1 MNHVY
6 KVIWN
11 KSKGMYTVVSEL
23 ATNGGRCKSRILGS
37 AKILSSAI
45 GALVVAM
52 SLGITAP
59 AYAATSGHWIGYLIS
74 GVGVTGDDRNNLAIA
89 SWAGKDATATGTT
102 ALAIGTGAQ
111 AKGIRSISIGAGNV
125 VSGNNSGAIGDSTTI
140 IGSGSYSVGNNN
152 NISVDNTSVD
162 NTFVLGSGVTANVA
176 DSVYLG
182 KGSTASATATPQT
195 GGATGSVLSAEVNG
209 VTYGDFAGAKS
220 NGTVT
225 VGAVGTERRVQNV
238 AAGLV
243 TATSTDAINGSQLYA
258 VAEKLN
264 TTITASNTAVTSK
277 DDTVTVKGTTDTT
290 TGKTTYDL
298 SVSGLVYK
306 ANGANNQTVSLS
318 KGLDFTN
325 GTNTTAEVGAGGVV
339 KYNLNK
345 DITVDSV
352 TTNTVTTTTVDAN
365 TVNATT
371 VNGDTIT
378 AGDTVTINSNGIDMG
393 GTKITNLKDGDI
405 NANSTDAVT
414 GKQLFNT
421 NRSIEKLGNRVDK
434 VGAGAAAL
442 AALHPLDFDPDAKWD
457 FAAGYGNYSG
467 ENAVA
472 LGAYYRP
479 NEDLMFS
486 IGSTM
491 GNGENMLNAGVS
503 VKVGGMKGVSKSR
516 VAIGKEVLEL
526 KQVVAKQDAQ
536 IQKLTAMLNGF
547 AGTNAN
553 VDTTKLF
560 PDVPSNH
567 WAYEAVAAMSRSG
580 LVEGYPNG
588 TFSGDRMM
596 TRYEFAQIVYR
607 AMQQGAA
614 VEERLVNEF
623 SPEMA
628 LFRVDTI
635 KQDKAGN
642 PEIQRVRVN
651 HK

>member
-1 MNHVY
+1 MLERN
-6 KVIWN
+6 
-11 KSKGMYTVVSEL
+11 
-23 ATNGGRCKSRILGS
+23 A
-37 AKILSSAI
+37 AI
-45 GALVVAM
+45 
-52 SLGITAP
+52 T
-59 AYAATSGHWIGYLIS
+59 
-74 GVGVTGDDRNNLAIA
+74 
-89 SWAGKDATATGTT
+89 
-102 ALAIGTGAQ
+102 IGTGGLISN
-111 AKGIRSISIGAGNV
+111 GISSVTIGGSVNI
-125 VSGNNSGAIGDSTTI
+125 NNGDHSVIMGAAIGGGHS
-140 IGSGSYSVGNNN
+140 NN
-152 NISVDNTSVD
+152 
-162 NTFVLGSGVTANVA
+162 
-176 DSVYLG
+176 
-182 KGSTASATATPQT
+182 
-195 GGATGSVLSAEVNG
+195 
-209 VTYGDFAGAKS
+209 
-220 NGTVT
+220 
-225 VGAVGTERRVQNV
+225 
-238 AAGLV
+238 
-243 TATSTDAINGSQLYA
+243 
-258 VAEKLN
+258 
-264 TTITASNTAVTSK
+264 
-277 DDTVTVKGTTDTT
+277 
-290 TGKTTYDL
+290 
-298 SVSGLVYK
+298 
-306 ANGANNQTVSLS
+306 
-318 KGLDFTN
+318 
-325 GTNTTAEVGAGGVV
+325 
-339 KYNLNK
+339 
-345 DITVDSV
+345 
-352 TTNTVTTTTVDAN
+352 AN

-491 GNGENMLNAGVS
+491 GNGENMLN
-503 VKVGGMKGVSKSR
+503 
-516 VAIGKEVLEL
+516 
-526 KQVVAKQDAQ
+526 
-536 IQKLTAMLNGF
+536 GF

-588 TFSGDRMM
+588 TFGGDRMM

>member
-1 MNHVY
+1 MLERN
-6 KVIWN
+6 
-11 KSKGMYTVVSEL
+11 
-23 ATNGGRCKSRILGS
+23 A
-37 AKILSSAI
+37 AI
-45 GALVVAM
+45 
-52 SLGITAP
+52 T
-59 AYAATSGHWIGYLIS
+59 
-74 GVGVTGDDRNNLAIA
+74 
-89 SWAGKDATATGTT
+89 
-102 ALAIGTGAQ
+102 IGTGGLISNGISSVTIGGGSANHTYGAESTIAGGMSNE
-111 AKGIRSISIGAGNV
+111 AKAWGA
-125 VSGNNSGAIGDSTTI
+125 AIGGGHS
-140 IGSGSYSVGNNN
+140 NN
-152 NISVDNTSVD
+152 
-162 NTFVLGSGVTANVA
+162 
-176 DSVYLG
+176 
-182 KGSTASATATPQT
+182 
-195 GGATGSVLSAEVNG
+195 
-209 VTYGDFAGAKS
+209 
-220 NGTVT
+220 
-225 VGAVGTERRVQNV
+225 
-238 AAGLV
+238 
-243 TATSTDAINGSQLYA
+243 
-258 VAEKLN
+258 
-264 TTITASNTAVTSK
+264 
-277 DDTVTVKGTTDTT
+277 
-290 TGKTTYDL
+290 
-298 SVSGLVYK
+298 
-306 ANGANNQTVSLS
+306 
-318 KGLDFTN
+318 
-325 GTNTTAEVGAGGVV
+325 
-339 KYNLNK
+339 
-345 DITVDSV
+345 
-352 TTNTVTTTTVDAN
+352 AN

-580 LVEGYPNG
+580 LVEGYPK
-588 TFSGDRMM
+588 SYKPIM
-596 TRYEFAQIVYR
+596 TSSRY
-607 AMQQGAA
+607 
-614 VEERLVNEF
+614 
-623 SPEMA
+623 
-628 LFRVDTI
+628 
-635 KQDKAGN
+635 
-642 PEIQRVRVN
+642 
-651 HK
+651 

>member
-59 AYAATSGHWIGYLIS
+59 AYAATSGHWSGYLIS

-182 KGSTASATATPQT
+182 KGSTASAKATAQT
-195 GGATGSVLSAEVNG
+195 GGATGEVND
-209 VTYGDFAGAKS
+209 VTYGNFAGAKS

-277 DDTVTVKGTTDTT
+277 DGTVTVNGTPDTT

-298 SVSGLVYK
+298 SVSGLAYK

-318 KGLDFTN
+318 TGLDFTN

-345 DITVDSV
+345 DITVGSV
-352 TTNTVTTTTVDAN
+352 TTN

-503 VKVGGMKGVSKSR
+503 VKVGGVKGVSKSR

-567 WAYEAVAAMSRSG
+567 WAYEAVATMSRSG

-588 TFSGDRMM
+588 TFGGDRMM

>member
-1 MNHVY
+1 MLERN
-6 KVIWN
+6 
-11 KSKGMYTVVSEL
+11 
-23 ATNGGRCKSRILGS
+23 A
-37 AKILSSAI
+37 AI
-45 GALVVAM
+45 
-52 SLGITAP
+52 T
-59 AYAATSGHWIGYLIS
+59 
-74 GVGVTGDDRNNLAIA
+74 
-89 SWAGKDATATGTT
+89 
-102 ALAIGTGAQ
+102 IGTGGLISN
-111 AKGIRSISIGAGNV
+111 GISSVTIGGSVNI
-125 VSGNNSGAIGDSTTI
+125 NNGDHSVIMGAAIGGGHS
-140 IGSGSYSVGNNN
+140 NN
-152 NISVDNTSVD
+152 
-162 NTFVLGSGVTANVA
+162 
-176 DSVYLG
+176 
-182 KGSTASATATPQT
+182 
-195 GGATGSVLSAEVNG
+195 
-209 VTYGDFAGAKS
+209 
-220 NGTVT
+220 
-225 VGAVGTERRVQNV
+225 
-238 AAGLV
+238 
-243 TATSTDAINGSQLYA
+243 
-258 VAEKLN
+258 
-264 TTITASNTAVTSK
+264 
-277 DDTVTVKGTTDTT
+277 
-290 TGKTTYDL
+290 
-298 SVSGLVYK
+298 
-306 ANGANNQTVSLS
+306 
-318 KGLDFTN
+318 
-325 GTNTTAEVGAGGVV
+325 
-339 KYNLNK
+339 
-345 DITVDSV
+345 
-352 TTNTVTTTTVDAN
+352 AN

-378 AGDTVTINSNGIDMG
+378 AGDTVTINGNGIDMG

-491 GNGENMLNAGVS
+491 GNGENMLN
-503 VKVGGMKGVSKSR
+503 
-516 VAIGKEVLEL
+516 
-526 KQVVAKQDAQ
+526 
-536 IQKLTAMLNGF
+536 GF

-588 TFSGDRMM
+588 TFGGDRMM

>member
-59 AYAATSGHWIGYLIS
+59 AYAATSGNLIF
-74 GVGVTGDDRNNLAIA
+74 GVGVKGDRENNLAIA
-89 SWAGKDATATGTT
+89 SWAGEDATATGTT

-111 AKGIRSISIGAGNV
+111 AKGIRSISIGAGND

-140 IGSGSYSVGNNN
+140 TGSGSYSVGNKN
-152 NISVDNTSVD
+152 NISVN
-162 NTFVLGSGVTANVA
+162 NTFVLGSRVTANVA

-182 KGSTASATATPQT
+182 KGSTASATATVQT
-195 GGATGSVLSAEVNG
+195 GGAIGSVSSAEVNG

-264 TTITASNTAVTSK
+264 TTITASNTAVTSE
-277 DDTVTVKGTTDTT
+277 DGTVTVNGTTDTT

-298 SVSGLVYK
+298 SVSGLAYK
-306 ANGANNQTVSLS
+306 ANDANNQTVSLS

-352 TTNTVTTTTVDAN
+352 KTNTVTTTTVDATTVNAN

-588 TFSGDRMM
+588 TFGGDRMM

>member
-1 MNHVY
+1 MLERN
-6 KVIWN
+6 
-11 KSKGMYTVVSEL
+11 
-23 ATNGGRCKSRILGS
+23 A
-37 AKILSSAI
+37 AI
-45 GALVVAM
+45 
-52 SLGITAP
+52 T
-59 AYAATSGHWIGYLIS
+59 
-74 GVGVTGDDRNNLAIA
+74 
-89 SWAGKDATATGTT
+89 
-102 ALAIGTGAQ
+102 IGTGGLISNGISSVTIGGSSANHTYGAESTIAGGMSNE
-111 AKGIRSISIGAGNV
+111 AKAWGA
-125 VSGNNSGAIGDSTTI
+125 AIGGGHS
-140 IGSGSYSVGNNN
+140 NN
-152 NISVDNTSVD
+152 
-162 NTFVLGSGVTANVA
+162 
-176 DSVYLG
+176 
-182 KGSTASATATPQT
+182 
-195 GGATGSVLSAEVNG
+195 
-209 VTYGDFAGAKS
+209 
-220 NGTVT
+220 
-225 VGAVGTERRVQNV
+225 
-238 AAGLV
+238 
-243 TATSTDAINGSQLYA
+243 
-258 VAEKLN
+258 
-264 TTITASNTAVTSK
+264 
-277 DDTVTVKGTTDTT
+277 
-290 TGKTTYDL
+290 
-298 SVSGLVYK
+298 
-306 ANGANNQTVSLS
+306 
-318 KGLDFTN
+318 
-325 GTNTTAEVGAGGVV
+325 
-339 KYNLNK
+339 
-345 DITVDSV
+345 
-352 TTNTVTTTTVDAN
+352 AN

-491 GNGENMLNAGVS
+491 GNGENMLN
-503 VKVGGMKGVSKSR
+503 
-516 VAIGKEVLEL
+516 
-526 KQVVAKQDAQ
+526 
-536 IQKLTAMLNGF
+536 GF

-588 TFSGDRMM
+588 TFGGDRMM

>member
-1 MNHVY
+1 M
-6 KVIWN
+6 VITLLLW
-11 KSKGMYTVVSEL
+11 G
-23 ATNGGRCKSRILGS
+23 A
-37 AKILSSAI
+37 AI
-45 GALVVAM
+45 G
-52 SLGITAP
+52 G
-59 AYAATSGHWIGYLIS
+59 GHS
-74 GVGVTGDDRNNLAIA
+74 NN
-89 SWAGKDATATGTT
+89 
-102 ALAIGTGAQ
+102 
-111 AKGIRSISIGAGNV
+111 
-125 VSGNNSGAIGDSTTI
+125 
-140 IGSGSYSVGNNN
+140 
-152 NISVDNTSVD
+152 
-162 NTFVLGSGVTANVA
+162 
-176 DSVYLG
+176 
-182 KGSTASATATPQT
+182 
-195 GGATGSVLSAEVNG
+195 
-209 VTYGDFAGAKS
+209 
-220 NGTVT
+220 
-225 VGAVGTERRVQNV
+225 
-238 AAGLV
+238 
-243 TATSTDAINGSQLYA
+243 
-258 VAEKLN
+258 
-264 TTITASNTAVTSK
+264 
-277 DDTVTVKGTTDTT
+277 
-290 TGKTTYDL
+290 
-298 SVSGLVYK
+298 
-306 ANGANNQTVSLS
+306 
-318 KGLDFTN
+318 
-325 GTNTTAEVGAGGVV
+325 
-339 KYNLNK
+339 
-345 DITVDSV
+345 
-352 TTNTVTTTTVDAN
+352 AN

-491 GNGENMLNAGVS
+491 GNGENMLNTGVS

-526 KQVVAKQDAQ
+526 KQVVAKKDAQ

-580 LVEGYPNG
+580 LVEGYPK
-588 TFSGDRMM
+588 SYKPIM
-596 TRYEFAQIVYR
+596 TSSRY
-607 AMQQGAA
+607 
-614 VEERLVNEF
+614 
-623 SPEMA
+623 
-628 LFRVDTI
+628 
-635 KQDKAGN
+635 
-642 PEIQRVRVN
+642 
-651 HK
+651 

>member
-1 MNHVY
+1 MLERN
-6 KVIWN
+6 
-11 KSKGMYTVVSEL
+11 
-23 ATNGGRCKSRILGS
+23 A
-37 AKILSSAI
+37 AI
-45 GALVVAM
+45 
-52 SLGITAP
+52 T
-59 AYAATSGHWIGYLIS
+59 
-74 GVGVTGDDRNNLAIA
+74 
-89 SWAGKDATATGTT
+89 
-102 ALAIGTGAQ
+102 IGTGGLISNGISSVTIGGSSANHTYGAESTIAGGMSNE
-111 AKGIRSISIGAGNV
+111 AKAWGA
-125 VSGNNSGAIGDSTTI
+125 AIGGGHS
-140 IGSGSYSVGNNN
+140 NN
-152 NISVDNTSVD
+152 
-162 NTFVLGSGVTANVA
+162 
-176 DSVYLG
+176 
-182 KGSTASATATPQT
+182 
-195 GGATGSVLSAEVNG
+195 
-209 VTYGDFAGAKS
+209 
-220 NGTVT
+220 
-225 VGAVGTERRVQNV
+225 
-238 AAGLV
+238 
-243 TATSTDAINGSQLYA
+243 
-258 VAEKLN
+258 
-264 TTITASNTAVTSK
+264 
-277 DDTVTVKGTTDTT
+277 
-290 TGKTTYDL
+290 
-298 SVSGLVYK
+298 
-306 ANGANNQTVSLS
+306 
-318 KGLDFTN
+318 
-325 GTNTTAEVGAGGVV
+325 
-339 KYNLNK
+339 
-345 DITVDSV
+345 
-352 TTNTVTTTTVDAN
+352 AN

-491 GNGENMLNAGVS
+491 GNGENMLN
-503 VKVGGMKGVSKSR
+503 
-516 VAIGKEVLEL
+516 
-526 KQVVAKQDAQ
+526 
-536 IQKLTAMLNGF
+536 GF

-588 TFSGDRMM
+588 TFAGDRMM

>member
-1 MNHVY
+1 MSN
-6 KVIWN
+6 
-11 KSKGMYTVVSEL
+11 E
-23 ATNGGRCKSRILGS
+23 
-37 AKILSSAI
+37 AKAWGAAI
-45 GALVVAM
+45 G
-52 SLGITAP
+52 G
-59 AYAATSGHWIGYLIS
+59 GHS
-74 GVGVTGDDRNNLAIA
+74 NN
-89 SWAGKDATATGTT
+89 
-102 ALAIGTGAQ
+102 
-111 AKGIRSISIGAGNV
+111 
-125 VSGNNSGAIGDSTTI
+125 
-140 IGSGSYSVGNNN
+140 
-152 NISVDNTSVD
+152 
-162 NTFVLGSGVTANVA
+162 
-176 DSVYLG
+176 
-182 KGSTASATATPQT
+182 
-195 GGATGSVLSAEVNG
+195 
-209 VTYGDFAGAKS
+209 
-220 NGTVT
+220 
-225 VGAVGTERRVQNV
+225 
-238 AAGLV
+238 
-243 TATSTDAINGSQLYA
+243 
-258 VAEKLN
+258 
-264 TTITASNTAVTSK
+264 
-277 DDTVTVKGTTDTT
+277 
-290 TGKTTYDL
+290 
-298 SVSGLVYK
+298 
-306 ANGANNQTVSLS
+306 
-318 KGLDFTN
+318 
-325 GTNTTAEVGAGGVV
+325 
-339 KYNLNK
+339 
-345 DITVDSV
+345 
-352 TTNTVTTTTVDAN
+352 AN

-378 AGDTVTINSNGIDMG
+378 AGDTVTINGNGIDMG

-491 GNGENMLNAGVS
+491 GNGENMLN
-503 VKVGGMKGVSKSR
+503 
-516 VAIGKEVLEL
+516 
-526 KQVVAKQDAQ
+526 
-536 IQKLTAMLNGF
+536 GF

-560 PDVPSNH
+560 PDVPINH

-588 TFSGDRMM
+588 TFGGDRMM

>member
-1 MNHVY
+1 MLERN
-6 KVIWN
+6 
-11 KSKGMYTVVSEL
+11 
-23 ATNGGRCKSRILGS
+23 A
-37 AKILSSAI
+37 AI
-45 GALVVAM
+45 
-52 SLGITAP
+52 T
-59 AYAATSGHWIGYLIS
+59 
-74 GVGVTGDDRNNLAIA
+74 
-89 SWAGKDATATGTT
+89 
-102 ALAIGTGAQ
+102 IGTGGLISN
-111 AKGIRSISIGAGNV
+111 GISSVTIGGSVNI
-125 VSGNNSGAIGDSTTI
+125 NNGDHSVIMGAAIGGGHS
-140 IGSGSYSVGNNN
+140 NN
-152 NISVDNTSVD
+152 
-162 NTFVLGSGVTANVA
+162 
-176 DSVYLG
+176 
-182 KGSTASATATPQT
+182 
-195 GGATGSVLSAEVNG
+195 
-209 VTYGDFAGAKS
+209 
-220 NGTVT
+220 
-225 VGAVGTERRVQNV
+225 
-238 AAGLV
+238 
-243 TATSTDAINGSQLYA
+243 
-258 VAEKLN
+258 
-264 TTITASNTAVTSK
+264 
-277 DDTVTVKGTTDTT
+277 
-290 TGKTTYDL
+290 
-298 SVSGLVYK
+298 
-306 ANGANNQTVSLS
+306 
-318 KGLDFTN
+318 
-325 GTNTTAEVGAGGVV
+325 
-339 KYNLNK
+339 
-345 DITVDSV
+345 
-352 TTNTVTTTTVDAN
+352 AN

-378 AGDTVTINSNGIDMG
+378 AADTVTINSNGIDMG

-442 AALHPLDFDPDAKWD
+442 AALHPLGFDPDAKWD

-491 GNGENMLNAGVS
+491 GNGENMLN
-503 VKVGGMKGVSKSR
+503 
-516 VAIGKEVLEL
+516 
-526 KQVVAKQDAQ
+526 
-536 IQKLTAMLNGF
+536 GF

-588 TFSGDRMM
+588 TFGGDRMM

>member
-1 MNHVY
+1 MLERN
-6 KVIWN
+6 
-11 KSKGMYTVVSEL
+11 
-23 ATNGGRCKSRILGS
+23 A
-37 AKILSSAI
+37 AI
-45 GALVVAM
+45 
-52 SLGITAP
+52 T
-59 AYAATSGHWIGYLIS
+59 
-74 GVGVTGDDRNNLAIA
+74 
-89 SWAGKDATATGTT
+89 
-102 ALAIGTGAQ
+102 IGTGGLISNGISSVTIGGSSANHTYGAESTIAGGMSNE
-111 AKGIRSISIGAGNV
+111 AKAWGA
-125 VSGNNSGAIGDSTTI
+125 AIGGGHS
-140 IGSGSYSVGNNN
+140 NN
-152 NISVDNTSVD
+152 
-162 NTFVLGSGVTANVA
+162 
-176 DSVYLG
+176 
-182 KGSTASATATPQT
+182 
-195 GGATGSVLSAEVNG
+195 
-209 VTYGDFAGAKS
+209 
-220 NGTVT
+220 
-225 VGAVGTERRVQNV
+225 
-238 AAGLV
+238 
-243 TATSTDAINGSQLYA
+243 
-258 VAEKLN
+258 
-264 TTITASNTAVTSK
+264 
-277 DDTVTVKGTTDTT
+277 
-290 TGKTTYDL
+290 
-298 SVSGLVYK
+298 
-306 ANGANNQTVSLS
+306 
-318 KGLDFTN
+318 
-325 GTNTTAEVGAGGVV
+325 
-339 KYNLNK
+339 
-345 DITVDSV
+345 
-352 TTNTVTTTTVDAN
+352 AN

-588 TFSGDRMM
+588 TFAGDRMM